1 MFIERRNAP
10 RRVINRVAQY
20 FANGSQLPRTC
31 LVTDI
36 SDTGARL
43 HSEAE
48 MPDVFV
54 LAVSGEGI
62 DIKRECQVMWRLGYE
77 LGVEF
82 VDTRDRMR

>member
-20 FANGSQLPRTC
+20 YCDGSQFPRTC

-36 SDTGARL
+36 SDNGARL
-43 HSEAE
+43 YSENDI
-48 MPDVFV
+48 PNVFT

-62 DIKRECQVMWRLGYE
+62 ALKRECRVVWRLGHE
-77 LGVEF
+77 MGVEF
-82 VDTRDRMR
+82 VLDRDRMR